1 MEVQFTPEQQ
11 AQLAKIASQSNTA
24 PERVVSNVVARYLDE
39 EARFLA
45 AIEKGLATADRGEF
59 IEEEEMDAR
68 LEAMFKA

>member
-45 AIEKGLATADRGEF
+45 AIEKGLAAADRGDF
-59 IEEEEMDAR
+59 IDEEEMDAR
-68 LEAMFKA
+68 LEALFKA

>member
-45 AIEKGLATADRGEF
+45 AIEKGIAAADRGDF